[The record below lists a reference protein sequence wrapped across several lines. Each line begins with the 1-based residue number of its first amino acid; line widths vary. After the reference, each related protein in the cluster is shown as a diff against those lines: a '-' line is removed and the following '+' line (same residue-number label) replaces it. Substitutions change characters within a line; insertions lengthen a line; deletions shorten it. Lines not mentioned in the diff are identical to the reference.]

1 MNNFQKLES
10 QKLDTFDESTRKV
23 KKNVDKSMDLYRFV
37 GNIFDLYFPKIVG
50 FMNAILGGETDDN
63 RAKSKY
69 PNKQ

>member
-1 MNNFQKLES
+1 MNNFQELES
-10 QKLDTFDESTRKV
+10 QKLNTFEESTQRV

-50 FMNAILGGETDDN
+50 FMNAVLGGEPPSQN
-63 RAKSKY
+63 KSKY